1 MAIVSFEETASL
13 DEQLQDT
20 DTGSEVFGAGLEDVI
35 DMANSMANR
44 ADYVAAF
51 AVPPKVFSE
60 E

>member
-20 DTGSEVFGAGLEDVI
+20 DTGSEVAGLEDVI
-35 DMANSMANR
+35 DMASSTANR
-44 ADYVAAF
+44 AGYVAAF
-51 AVPPKVFSE
+51 AVPPNLFSE